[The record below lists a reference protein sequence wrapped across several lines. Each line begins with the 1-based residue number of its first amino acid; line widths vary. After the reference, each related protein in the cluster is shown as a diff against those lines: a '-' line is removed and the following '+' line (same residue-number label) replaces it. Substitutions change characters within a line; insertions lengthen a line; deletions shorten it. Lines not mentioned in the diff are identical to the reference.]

1 MESAPP
7 SPTFE
12 LEEGVD
18 FETGKED
25 TISMQSVQ
33 STQVWLSRMLI
44 HILLFRMVICML
56 YAHIHSF

>member
-1 MESAPP
+1 MECFTMESAPP

-33 STQVWLSRMLI
+33 STQVWLSLVPN
-44 HILLFRMVICML
+44 LVLP
-56 YAHIHSF
+56 